1 MFLKNA
7 LIFAIGYS
15 SCFLTFYFRYKQKSL
30 DTIEYD
36 KTLIIISVLLLI
48 GIISAYIID

>member
-7 LIFAIGYS
+7 LIFAIGYG
-15 SCFLTFYFRYKQKSL
+15 SCFLSFYFRYKRKSL

-36 KTLIIISVLLLI
+36 KTLIIITILILI
-48 GIISAYIID
+48 GIILAYIIG